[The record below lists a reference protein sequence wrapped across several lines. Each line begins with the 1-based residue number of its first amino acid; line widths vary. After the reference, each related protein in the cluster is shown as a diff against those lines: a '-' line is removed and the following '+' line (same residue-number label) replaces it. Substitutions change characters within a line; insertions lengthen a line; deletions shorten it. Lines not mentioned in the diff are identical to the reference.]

1 MQPIKAIVIGGGLNS
16 AAGAAH
22 RAALRLSGRFNIIDG
37 FFSRDK
43 EINDQSRV
51 VWGVQATSKNDSSL
65 SAFIE
70 RISTEDIDLAI
81 VLSPTPHHYEVIK
94 TLMLAGLNVVSEKSI
109 TMTSEECMHIDKLR
123 RDLQKF
129 IRVTFNYSGYPMVR
143 ELISRVKRGDIGNLQ
158 QIRCEMPQEGFVR
171 PPLIAGIKSPPQAWR
186 LIDGLVPTVCHDLG
200 VHMHHLTTLISG
212 SNLIPEFARFTNLSR
227 FDNIRDTADIA
238 FKTGDAIGSFWL
250 TKTAIGTRNGL
261 KMRVYGSNGSF
272 EWFQQD
278 PEYLLM
284 CDSHGAKLV
293 IDRASD
299 CIEATKPRYERMK
312 AGHPS
317 GFIEAFSN
325 IYEDIFHEYH
335 DFASSPNITNNSQ
348 MTSWFSLDLA
358 LEGLRFFEECVGLS
372 DY

>member
-1 MQPIKAIVIGGGLNS
+1 
-16 AAGAAH
+16 
-22 RAALRLSGRFNIIDG
+22 
-37 FFSRDK
+37 
-43 EINDQSRV
+43 
-51 VWGVQATSKNDSSL
+51 
-65 SAFIE
+65 
-70 RISTEDIDLAI
+70 
-81 VLSPTPHHYEVIK
+81 
-94 TLMLAGLNVVSEKSI
+94 
-109 TMTSEECMHIDKLR
+109 
-123 RDLQKF
+123 
-129 IRVTFNYSGYPMVR
+129 
-143 ELISRVKRGDIGNLQ
+143 
-158 QIRCEMPQEGFVR
+158 MPQEGFVR

-372 DY
+372 DYESP

>member
-123 RDLQKF
+123 RICKNLLGLLLIILAIQWSENLYRVSKGVTLETYNRYVVRCLKKDL
-129 IRVTFNYSGYPMVR
+129 
-143 ELISRVKRGDIGNLQ
+143 
-158 QIRCEMPQEGFVR
+158 FVHR
-171 PPLIAGIKSPPQAWR
+171 
-186 LIDGLVPTVCHDLG
+186 
-200 VHMHHLTTLISG
+200 
-212 SNLIPEFARFTNLSR
+212 
-227 FDNIRDTADIA
+227 
-238 FKTGDAIGSFWL
+238 
-250 TKTAIGTRNGL
+250 
-261 KMRVYGSNGSF
+261 
-272 EWFQQD
+272 
-278 PEYLLM
+278 
-284 CDSHGAKLV
+284 
-293 IDRASD
+293 
-299 CIEATKPRYERMK
+299 
-312 AGHPS
+312 
-317 GFIEAFSN
+317 
-325 IYEDIFHEYH
+325 
-335 DFASSPNITNNSQ
+335 
-348 MTSWFSLDLA
+348 
-358 LEGLRFFEECVGLS
+358 
-372 DY
+372 